1 MFFFI
6 FGFSYLLAI
15 IMEESSN
22 KTKLLALQIFCFVL
36 AVLAGTRDPYSWADA
51 PVYYLGFT
59 NFTNDLFSFSFSD
72 EPFGYSE
79 KGFYLLGVIIKTFT
93 NNGTTYFIVL
103 SLICFFLLYRFL
115 RKFCIF
121 PLLSLSVYIS
131 RFMFARHY
139 VQIRA
144 GLAYL
149 IILYA
154 IQYVKERNWKMYFGM
169 VFIAYFFHRSAIIA
183 IPLYF
188 LGMIRFNKWHILMG
202 MVVAFILGAFFQ
214 DQLKTIV
221 SDNASDLNVYS
232 YTVGKEV
239 EKAKGLLNPMIYY
252 QTIILLAYTFG
263 EKRLKDNSAFYYT
276 IRDGYFIST
285 FILVAFSMYVA
296 LSGRSSSLFATL
308 EIIII
313 PSFVHLFRK
322 RNKLFAY
329 LGIGIVLAIV
339 FYTKYQSSLG
349 L

>member
-1 MFFFI
+1 MYLYI
-6 FGFSYLLAI
+6 FGFCYLLAI
-15 IMEESSN
+15 IMEESSA
-22 KTKLLALQIFCFVL
+22 KTKLLVLQILCFVL
-36 AVLAGTRDPYSWADA
+36 AVLAGARDPYTWADA
-51 PVYYLGFT
+51 PVYYIGFT
-59 NFTNDLFSFSFSD
+59 NYTNDLFGFSFYD

-103 SLICFFLLYRFL
+103 SLISFFLLYRFL
-115 RKFCIF
+115 RRFCIF
-121 PLLSLSVYIS
+121 PLLGLSVYIS

-149 IILYA
+149 IVLFA

-169 VFIAYFFHRSAIIA
+169 VLIAYLFHRSAIIA
-183 IPLYF
+183 VPLYF
-188 LGMIRFNKWHILMG
+188 LGMVRFTKWHILMG
-202 MVVAFILGAFFQ
+202 LAVAFILGAFFQ

-221 SDNASDLNVYS
+221 SDNASDLEIYS
-232 YTVGKEV
+232 YTVGKEIQ
-239 EKAKGLLNPMIYY
+239 EAKGLRNPMIYY

-263 EKRLKDNSAFYYT
+263 EKRLKHSSIYYYT

-285 FILVAFSMYVA
+285 FILVAFSMFLG
-296 LSGRSSSLFATL
+296 LSGRTSSLFATL

-322 RNKLFAY
+322 RNKMFAY
-329 LGIGIVLAIV
+329 LGIGVVLTIV
-339 FYTKYQSSLG
+339 FYMKYKSSLG
-349 L
+349 